1 VALALAGVLSGGD
14 TDTTRPLAE
23 DAITPL
29 ERAAFMMLLHQPAT
43 LARME
48 HTLATGKPLRN

>member
-1 VALALAGVLSGGD
+1 LADVLSCGD
-14 TDTTRPLAE
+14 TDHTRPLAE

-29 ERAAFMMLLHQPAT
+29 ERRAFMGLLRHETT